1 MYLRRYIR
9 VKNGEEYNP
18 TGYML
23 KTGRIKRRKEKNT
36 WKLKQ
41 MYYDRV
47 IIFPYLNYS
56 AR

>member
-36 WKLKQ
+36 
-41 MYYDRV
+41 
-47 IIFPYLNYS
+47 
-56 AR
+56 